1 MRTILF
7 PAVTVALLAT
17 SLGAFA
23 ADTHTI
29 GKVKS
34 VDLKA
39 MTLTLEDGTSYVL
52 PVGFKDAGLKTGVKV
67 DVAWQMKN
75 GKHDADSVIITK

>member
-1 MRTILF
+1 MRKILF
-7 PAVTVALLAT
+7 PAATVALLAT

-23 ADTHTI
+23 ADTHTT
-29 GKVKS
+29 GKIKS

-39 MTLTLEDGTSYVL
+39 MTLTLEDGTAYVL
-52 PVGFKDAGLKTGVKV
+52 PVGFKDPGLKAGMKV

-75 GKHDADSVIITK
+75 SKHDADSVTIAK